1 MAVATILNFEK
12 MSISSNWMKIFF
24 ITFGGQMHHG
34 RIEMMACRAYSDN
47 VINNYNMLS
56 AYMQSIALAMS
67 TTSSLFILRCFNSW
81 GRVCL
86 LCLLLQI
93 FLLKMFLN
101 VVEIIS
107 IAGSSCMPTAVMNQ
121 TCAAATCKRL
131 KVSPSY
137 YNGYD
142 NNISTYN

>member
-1 MAVATILNFEK
+1 LNFKK

-34 RIEMMACRAYSDN
+34 RIEMMAGRAYSDN

-107 IAGSSCMPTAVMNQ
+107 IAGPSWPTAVMNQ
-121 TCAAATCKRL
+121 ACTSTGQRL
-131 KVSPSY
+131 EVSPSY
-137 YNGYD
+137 YHGYD